1 MVLQSTTGGET
12 RRPALVSDR
21 MRERVSVSANSGVLT
36 MTEGIDSCQYD
47 DPAAHSEEFDRSL
60 LRSIQ
65 EASPD
70 GILVVDGDARVVSY
84 NQQFLKIW
92 GIPAERLV
100 ARDAQEGPV
109 HDTPVLLK
117 AAQWVK
123 DPEGFISRVRE
134 LYANRSA
141 RDQCEFELK
150 DGRILERHS
159 VGMFN
164 ESGKYLGRVWFFR
177 DITMRKRDEAVLRHL
192 ASHDA
197 LTGIL
202 NRGGFFEVARKE
214 MQRAR
219 RHQHPLSVLMLDLDH
234 FKQINDALGH
244 ATGDCVLSAVCRL
257 WQGSLRGMDHLGR
270 LGGEEF
276 AVMMPDS
283 LLAAA
288 EVVAER
294 LRAATEAGVIVCEG
308 KEISCSVSGG
318 LAMLDSEDENIDS
331 ALLRADRALYRAKAG
346 GRNRIETAQ
355 A

>member
-1 MVLQSTTGGET
+1 MNET
-12 RRPALVSDR
+12 
-21 MRERVSVSANSGVLT
+21 
-36 MTEGIDSCQYD
+36 IDAYLYD
-47 DPAAHSEEFDRSL
+47 DPAAHSEEFDRTL

-84 NQQFLKIW
+84 NQQLLRIW

-100 ARDAQEGPV
+100 ARDAQDGI

-117 AAQWVK
+117 AAQRVR

-141 RDQCEFELK
+141 RDHCEIELK
-150 DGRILERHS
+150 DGRTLERHS

-177 DITMRKRDEAVLRHL
+177 DISMRKRDEAVLRHL

-202 NRGGFFEVARKE
+202 NRAGFFEVAGKE

-219 RHQHPLSVLMLDLDH
+219 RHQRPLAVLMLDLDH
-234 FKQINDALGH
+234 FKQINDALPGH
-244 ATGDCVLSAVCRL
+244 PPRRRSTACAHGVPRARRD
-257 WQGSLRGMDHLGR
+257 WQGAALRV
-270 LGGEEF
+270 GG
-276 AVMMPDS
+276 
-283 LLAAA
+283 
-288 EVVAER
+288 
-294 LRAATEAGVIVCEG
+294 
-308 KEISCSVSGG
+308 
-318 LAMLDSEDENIDS
+318 
-331 ALLRADRALYRAKAG
+331 
-346 GRNRIETAQ
+346 
-355 A
+355 